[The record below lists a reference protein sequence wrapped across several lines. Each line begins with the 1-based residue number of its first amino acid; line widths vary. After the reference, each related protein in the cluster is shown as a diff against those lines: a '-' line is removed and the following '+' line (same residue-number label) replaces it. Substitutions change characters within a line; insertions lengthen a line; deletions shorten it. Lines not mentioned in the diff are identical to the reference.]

1 MSEGAL
7 REFARRAGIANDWID
22 ASGRPQRVAVDALKR
37 ILSALGLPASTP
49 AELAKSQR
57 SLHERTAGVA
67 LPVLVTAKVDKSFR
81 LPMRGASGDV
91 AAEIAF
97 EEGGHEP
104 VTLRAEED
112 ALVVPPIARTGYH
125 RLRFADREVPLA
137 IAPPRCLT
145 IADVAKGERLWG
157 TAVQLYS
164 LKRAGDDG
172 IGDTTSLRRFARSAA
187 HHGAD
192 AIALSP
198 THSLFP
204 ANPAHFGPYSP
215 SNRLFL
221 NPLYADPADSL
232 DGLKAAPLQPL
243 LDDAPLIDWV
253 GTARAKYD
261 YLRRVFDELP
271 AGAIPA
277 FEDFVREGG
286 ARLHEQALFEA
297 AHAYWSAAAE
307 PRLNWHD
314 WPADWRGP
322 ANDAVSRFAAANE
335 KEIRYHLF
343 LQWIAARS
351 FARAQAEAR
360 DAGMRIGMIADL
372 AIGMDA
378 AGSHAW
384 GRPSDLLTGLS
395 VGAPPD
401 LFNPAGQ
408 NWGLVG
414 FSPRALVD
422 TGFEPFLATLRA
434 NLRYA
439 GGVRIDHAMG
449 LMRLWLI
456 PHGSSAAEGAYLSYP
471 LEDMLRLLALES
483 HRHRA
488 VIIGEDLG
496 TVSPEFR
503 VSLREAGVGG
513 MDVLWFQ
520 RHGQDFQPPSSW
532 RHDAVALTTTHDL
545 PTVAGWW
552 RGADIEMRHKL
563 GLAAENE
570 VEDRARDRRLLWQ
583 AFTAE
588 GAAPAEMP
596 APEQADVAVD
606 AALAFVARSPSPLML
621 APIEDLLALAEQ
633 PNLPGT
639 IDEHPNWRRRLPLA
653 ADALLEQPQVATR
666 IKILARSRK

>member
-1 MSEGAL
+1 M
-7 REFARRAGIANDWID
+7 
-22 ASGRPQRVAVDALKR
+22 
-37 ILSALGLPASTP
+37 
-49 AELAKSQR
+49 
-57 SLHERTAGVA
+57 
-67 LPVLVTAKVDKSFR
+67 
-81 LPMRGASGDV
+81 
-91 AAEIAF
+91 
-97 EEGGHEP
+97 
-104 VTLRAEED
+104 
-112 ALVVPPIARTGYH
+112 
-125 RLRFADREVPLA
+125 
-137 IAPPRCLT
+137 
-145 IADVAKGERLWG
+145 
-157 TAVQLYS
+157 QLYS

-172 IGDTTSLRRFARSAA
+172 IGDTTALRSFARSAA
-187 HHGAD
+187 RHGAD

-232 DGLKAAPLQPL
+232 EGLQAAPVQPV
-243 LDDAPLIDWV
+243 LDDAPLIDWLA
-253 GTARAKYD
+253 TARAKYD

-271 AGAIPA
+271 ARSLPA

-286 ARLHEQALFEA
+286 ARLREQALFEA

-307 PRLNWHD
+307 PKLNWHD
-314 WPADWRGP
+314 WPTDWHHPAD
-322 ANDAVSRFAAANE
+322 DAVSRFAAANE

-422 TGFEPFLATLRA
+422 TGFEPFIATLRA

-488 VIIGEDLG
+488 VVIGEDLG

-520 RHGQDFQPPSSW
+520 RQGQDFQPPSSW

-552 RGADIEMRHKL
+552 RGADIDMRHKL

-583 AFTAE
+583 AFAAE
-588 GAAPAEMP
+588 GVAPADMP
-596 APEQADVAVD
+596 GPEGADAAVD

-639 IDEHPNWRRRLPLA
+639 IDEHPNWRRRLPRA
-653 ADALLEQPQVATR
+653 ADALLEQPEVTTR
-666 IKILARSRK
+666 IKTLARNRK